1 MIICYLNVYLVLL
14 SILTEKLD
22 CRPLNIGSLF
32 STAAK
37 TEDIGRIG
45 LDSKSVSSLGKV
57 GTTLDDAGKGLSV
70 AKNIDDPAKVAVNLP
85 GGATRPPKF
94 IGKKPQ
100 TLASIPENGE
110 LVDTISQASKP
121 NEDALK
127 AILGDLSPED
137 AAQMMKKYDDAKV
150 DPLLK
155 PTTSPKV
162 ESLNKNPTEVLDK
175 TKNNPV
181 DPVADKLSN
190 IDKLTPDEISKL
202 ANQKLGPNPARGT
215 FWREID
221 PVAELPK
228 FKPMPKT
235 PNIPTKI
242 MHGIASKLRSLM
254 HNSGS
259 MFKALLGAVDL

>member
-1 MIICYLNVYLVLL
+1 MKKLCKRPSPSFSLN
-14 SILTEKLD
+14 LD
-22 CRPLNIGSLF
+22 EAN
-32 STAAK
+32 TAAK

-85 GGATRPPKF
+85 
-94 IGKKPQ
+94 GKKPQ

-228 FKPMPKT
+228 FKSMPKT